1 MSAVGLSATG
11 TAPATKIGWSRW
23 TGLTGVLFGIVM
35 AVSVTATGGM
45 PDAKNAAKV
54 QAWDLKHTGLL
65 NVSWF
70 ATTVAVIVG
79 LYFLTWL
86 HSELGGR
93 ESGWIGNMFL
103 VGVVF
108 FGMSGAVQAGIHA
121 TISTETKHLS
131 ASSLQL
137 MANLA
142 QNFNWGM
149 SCIGLALMYLAA
161 GYLIRRSGLLPGW
174 LAWVSWAFA
183 ITAGTVILGFVAL
196 LGTALWVIVV
206 GITLTARHPVES

>member
-1 MSAVGLSATG
+1 MTTVGLSTTG
-11 TAPATKIGWSRW
+11 VRPATKIGWSRW
-23 TGLTGVLFGIVM
+23 TGMTGVLFGVIL

-70 ATTVAVIVG
+70 ASTVAVIIG

-86 HSELGGR
+86 HSQLGGR
-93 ESGWIGNMFL
+93 EAGWIGNLYL
-103 VGVVF
+103 VGMVF
-108 FGMSGAVQAGIHA
+108 FAMSGAVQVGLHA
-121 TISTETKHLS
+121 TVATDTKHLS

-137 MANLA
+137 LANLL

-149 SCIGLALMYLAA
+149 TCIGLALMYLGA
-161 GYLIRRSGLLPGW
+161 GYLIRRSGILPGW
-174 LAWVSWAFA
+174 LAWVSWVFA
-183 ITAGTVILGFVAL
+183 LTALSVILGFVAL
-196 LGTALWVIVV
+196 LGTALWVIAV
-206 GITLTARHPVES
+206 GIILTVRHPVEN